1 MNTNRTVLRWRIVRW
16 RIVVAICLLIM
27 LLPLPVAAQ
36 HIIDPPIPIDPPFPP
51 PGRPMPPIPSVI
63 TIEEYVVEARIE
75 GAAATV
81 HATQVFRNQSGAVVE
96 GQFIFPLP
104 ADAAVSDLQMKVD
117 DTVLEGRVMPA
128 DEARGIYE
136 QIVRQQRD
144 PALLQYI
151 GQGLFQTN
159 VFPIPPGESR
169 SVQLTYSQLVTQEQ
183 GLYRF
188 RYPLGAGFNALGDQG
203 GLRLRVEIVDQPG
216 LRTIYSPNWGATVQR
231 IDADRAEVVFTGA
244 NEAPESFFD
253 VYWGSDDSAVGANLL
268 SYQPVEED
276 GYFALLV
283 APGIEQE
290 ATEVAARDVVVVV
303 DVSGS
308 MEGEKMEQARDAAK
322 YIVDHLNPND
332 RINLI
337 SFSTGVRLWSDK
349 LEELSA
355 DMSADAHEWIEQLEA
370 GGSTDINRA
379 LLEALGVI
387 AARSDEDEGRPVYLL
402 FMTDGLPTQGETDP
416 WKIMD
421 NAEANAPEAATLR
434 LFTFGVGYDVN
445 TILLDT
451 LRKEMGGRSSYVLPE
466 ERIDEAVSA
475 FYQGISTPVL
485 TNVSLEFEGDAVTDE
500 IYPYPLTDLFAGEQ
514 LVVVGRYREGGDVS
528 VLLRG
533 KVNGVDQEF
542 RFDGISLRERGG
554 EPFVARVWASRKIG
568 VLMEQVRR
576 SGPDEEVIDAIVELS
591 LRYGIVT
598 PYTAYLVEEPD
609 VVAAMP
615 VPVPG
620 APASPGDMG
629 GSPMEMAPAA
639 RAYAEDAAAAMA
651 DMPASGASAVAASEA
666 QNSLQTASNVEN
678 NAQAQYVAG
687 KTFVQQGWVSGADG
701 SSLPFWVDTSYTQAM
716 SLTWVEFASDAYFAL
731 AQQPGIAEWLAVGE
745 EMVIAIDATHA
756 IRVTTNADEVV
767 AQGGVSNSPLPTPG
781 PEQGAMPDSSREEAE
796 TSEWDQFW
804 SWLWD
809 AVTP

>member
-1 MNTNRTVLRWRIVRW
+1 M
-16 RIVVAICLLIM
+16 VAVFLLM
-27 LLPLPVAAQ
+27 LMMVPLPAAAQ
-36 HIIDPPIPIDPPFPP
+36 RIIIDPPFPP
-51 PGRPMPPIPSVI
+51 EGMPMPPVPNVI
-63 TIEEYVVEARIE
+63 TVEEYVVEARVE
-75 GAAATV
+75 GPAANV
-81 HATQVFRNQSGAVVE
+81 RVTQTFRNQSGGVVE
-96 GQFIFPLP
+96 GQFVFPLP

-128 DEARGIYE
+128 DEARAIYE

-169 SVQLTYSQLVTQEQ
+169 VVQLTYSQLVTQEQ

-188 RYPLGAGFNALGDQG
+188 RYPLGAGFNAIGDHG
-203 GLRLRVEIVDQPG
+203 GLRLRVELIDQPG
-216 LRTIYSPNWGATVQR
+216 LRTIYSPNFGASVQR
-231 IDADRAEVVFTGA
+231 SGAEGAEIVYNGADAT
-244 NEAPESFFD
+244 PESFFD

-283 APGIEQE
+283 APSIEQ
-290 ATEVAARDVVVVV
+290 TDSVVAARDVVVVV

-308 MEGEKMEQARDAAK
+308 MEGEKMDQARDAAT
-322 YIVDHLNPND
+322 YIVDHLNPGD

-337 SFSTGVRLWSDK
+337 SFSTGVRLWSDQ
-349 LEELSA
+349 LEELSDEMA
-355 DMSADAHEWIEQLEA
+355 DDAHDWIEQLEA

-379 LLEALGVI
+379 LLEALSVI
-387 AARSDEDEGRPVYLL
+387 DSRDEGDETRPVYLL

-421 NAEANAPEAATLR
+421 NAEVNAPEFATLR

-451 LRKEMGGRSSYVLPE
+451 LSKEMDGRSTYVLPE
-466 ERIDEAVSA
+466 ERIEEAVSA

-485 TNVSLEFEGDAVTDE
+485 TNVKLEMVGNAVTDE

-514 LVVVGRYREGGDVS
+514 LVVVGRYRTGGDVEVILS
-528 VLLRG
+528 G
-533 KVNGVDQEF
+533 EVNGEAQEY
-542 RFDGISLRERGG
+542 RFDNMTLRERGG

-576 SGPDEEVIDAIVELS
+576 SGPDTEVIDAIVELS

-598 PYTAYLVEEPD
+598 PYTAYLVEEPEMN
-609 VVAAMP
+609 VAMP
-615 VPVPG
+615 MPG
-620 APASPGDMG
+620 NAPDSAGMG
-629 GSPMEMAPAA
+629 GGAVEMAPAA
-639 RAYAEDAAAAMA
+639 QAYAAAAAADMA
-651 DMPASGASAVAASEA
+651 EMPASGERAVSESKS
-666 QNSLQTASNVEN
+666 QNSMQTATAVEN
-678 NAQAQYVAG
+678 TAQAQFVGG

-701 SSLPFWVDTSYTQAM
+701 TTLPFWVDTAYAQSM

-731 AQQPGIAEWLAVGE
+731 AAESRMAEWLAVGQ
-745 EMVIAIDATHA
+745 EMVIVLDESQA
-756 IRVTTNADEVV
+756 IRVTTNA
-767 AQGGVSNSPLPTPG
+767 AQVEQEGGTSSSSTATPG
-781 PEQGAMPDSSREEAE
+781 ADSDRTPGTSADEQVQSN
-796 TSEWDQFW
+796 WDQFW
-804 SWLWD
+804 SWLWEQ
-809 AVTP
+809 VTP

>member
-1 MNTNRTVLRWRIVRW
+1 MNTNRTVLRWRIV
-16 RIVVAICLLIM
+16 VAICLLM
-27 LLPLPVAAQ
+27 LMALPLPVAGQ
-36 HIIDPPIPIDPPFPP
+36 RIIDPPIPIDPPFPP
-51 PGRPMPPIPSVI
+51 PGRPIPPTPSVI

-81 HATQVFRNQSGAVVE
+81 HVTQVFRNQSGAAVE

-136 QIVRQQRD
+136 RIVRQQRD

-159 VFPIPPGESR
+159 VFPIPPGDSR
-169 SVQLTYSQLVTQEQ
+169 TVQLTYSQLVTQEQ

-188 RYPLGAGFNALGDQG
+188 RYPLGAGFNVLGDQG

-231 IDADRAEVVFTGA
+231 TGSDTAEIVFTGA
-244 NEAPESFFD
+244 GEAPESFFD

-322 YIVDHLNPND
+322 YIVDHLNSGD

-337 SFSTGVRLWSDK
+337 SFSTGVRLWSDH

-355 DMSADAHEWIEQLEA
+355 DLTADAHEWIEQLEA

-387 AARSDEDEGRPVYLL
+387 EARSDQDEGRPVYLL

-421 NAEANAPEAATLR
+421 NAEMNAPEAATLR

-451 LRKEMGGRSSYVLPE
+451 LSKEMGGRSSYVLPE

-485 TNVSLEFEGDAVTDE
+485 TNVSLAFEGNAVTDE

-514 LVVVGRYREGGDVS
+514 LVVVGRYRDGGDVS
-528 VLLRG
+528 VLLSG

-542 RFDGISLRERGG
+542 RFDGMSLRERGG

-598 PYTAYLVEEPD
+598 PYTAYLVEEPNA
-609 VVAAMP
+609 VAAMP
-615 VPVPG
+615 APVPG
-620 APASPGDMG
+620 APPAAGGMG

-639 RAYAEDAAAAMA
+639 RAYAEDAAAMMA
-651 DMPASGASAVAASEA
+651 DMPASGEKAVAASEA
-666 QNSLQTASNVEN
+666 QNSLQTATNVEN
-678 NAQAQYVAG
+678 RAQAQYVAG
-687 KTFVQQGWVSGADG
+687 KTFVQQGWVSGANG
-701 SSLPFWVDTSYTQAM
+701 SSLPFWVDTAYTQAM

-731 AQQPGIAEWLAVGE
+731 AQQPGLAEWLAVGE

-781 PEQGAMPDSSREEAE
+781 PGQESAPGSSPEEAE
-796 TSEWDQFW
+796 TSDWGQFW

-809 AVTP
+809 TVTP